1 MAITVLER
9 TKLHTQHNVTP
20 QLITAVLL
28 DELADLLAR
37 PA

>member
-1 MAITVLER
+1 MAISVLEK
-9 TKLHTQHNVTP
+9 TKLHTLHNVTP
-20 QLITAVLL
+20 QLITAVML